1 MLFRFA
7 TKPDSETLGVKH
19 GKDNC
24 NGRRYTIHLIIYACT
39 NSGYFYRSGFA
50 FFLDFSQY
58 KSYDTH
64 TERRPGWPVSPRP
77 VN

>member
-24 NGRRYTIHLIIYACT
+24 NGRRYTIHLIIYAST
-39 NSGYFYRSGFA
+39 NPGYFYRRDFA
-50 FFLDFSQY
+50 FFLDFSQ
-58 KSYDTH
+58 
-64 TERRPGWPVSPRP
+64 
-77 VN
+77 